1 MSNYERQR
9 QLLKQVQ
16 QADFVVTE
24 LTLYTNTH
32 PNDKEALQQWR
43 DAIKEAAKVRRQY
56 EKIYGPLSL
65 MAIPTEEA
73 LEVGWRW
80 NQPPWPWQ
88 L

>member
-1 MSNYERQR
+1 MNNYERQR

-32 PNDKEALQQWR
+32 PNDQEALQQWR
-43 DAIKEAAKVRRQY
+43 DAIKVAATVRRQY

-65 MAIPTEEA
+65 KAIPTEEA